1 MPMVAA
7 RGSSPAPARRPT
19 NPPKSAPSPQSRG
32 SGAQVLPGPAEAHGA
47 RSWARERTAGLKA
60 QEAGEE
66 EAFQNPL
73 TPRGMPRPL
82 PESAASPGHA
92 VNGGW
97 PDAAEARHRP
107 RGPGPKPPAVPAVLP
122 TRGEM
127 GTSHLVC
134 GGTTAARDRLSG
146 KESIGSGPRP
156 GHARPRRWPLGGETD
171 AGERQAVSGTGTRV
185 IRLWTPPQRVRS
197 PRWRRGTGG
206 ATHPGSLP
214 ARRPRGG
221 SWERRAT
228 PLGRDEARGTIGC
241 ESSRAPKSE
250 GQLLRAPRWG
260 QRARPNAEGPVDRH
274 RSRGEAG
281 RALEDGDAAQ
291 AGGCGVGVG
300 RTPREQS
307 WCQGKCLLL

>member
-1 MPMVAA
+1 MGVGFGAVAPGSPGSPGAPHCRASEERGAPSAALVTQKHWLSPEPLSPRTPGGGAGAQGSTRGRPVRQTSGSLMPTVAA
-7 RGSSPAPARRPT
+7 RGPSPAPARRPT

-32 SGAQVLPGPAEAHGA
+32 SGAQVLPGPAETHGA

-73 TPRGMPRPL
+73 TPRGPPRPL

-107 RGPGPKPPAVPAVLP
+107 RGPGPKPPAVPAVRP
-122 TRGEM
+122 TRGET

-134 GGTTAARDRLSG
+134 GGTTAARHRLSG
-146 KESIGSGPRP
+146 NEGIGSGPRP
-156 GHARPRRWPLGGETD
+156 GHARPRRWPLGGDTD

-185 IRLWTPPQRVRS
+185 IRLWTPPQRVSS
-197 PRWRRGTGG
+197 PKWRRGTGG

-214 ARRPRGG
+214 ARRPRGW
-221 SWERRAT
+221 S
-228 PLGRDEARGTIGC
+228 
-241 ESSRAPKSE
+241 
-250 GQLLRAPRWG
+250 
-260 QRARPNAEGPVDRH
+260 
-274 RSRGEAG
+274 
-281 RALEDGDAAQ
+281 
-291 AGGCGVGVG
+291 
-300 RTPREQS
+300 
-307 WCQGKCLLL
+307 